1 MCLSIKTCVLSS
13 YLQPKWVQAG
23 VCPAANWAV
32 SLNLHG
38 IQQVLITETGRP
50 ADLKLCFTNTAGTVV
65 VKLENER
72 RAELSGRCSPWS
84 DQWVSYDP
92 GHNEVI
98 TTVG

>member
-1 MCLSIKTCVLSS
+1 MLSG

-50 ADLKLCFTNTAGTVV
+50 ADLELCLANTAGTVV

-72 RAELSGRCSPWS
+72 EQSCQDVALLGLIRGSRMTRAIMRLS
-84 DQWVSYDP
+84 
-92 GHNEVI
+92 
-98 TTVG
+98 